1 MKNIVI
7 IISLFLIKFNGSAQN
22 YQKTILAFDI
32 TKADLNGQD
41 ASNYFA
47 ENGNYVT
54 FYQNTKDSIMNL
66 AIVWPNDSSMSY
78 GPLTVSPIR
87 TNNELYEGKRTEKSY
102 YKWYYVN
109 SYDDKKGWANIEF
122 SIVHDSYQVFYILRM
137 FVDSDFQICTYK
149 GFLND
154 KLTGSTTEIK

>member
-1 MKNIVI
+1 MKNIAI

-87 TNNELYEGKRTEKSY
+87 TNNELYPPLQHQ
-102 YKWYYVN
+102 
-109 SYDDKKGWANIEF
+109 KKNTQKPDLKYLRLLK
-122 SIVHDSYQVFYILRM
+122 DSF
-137 FVDSDFQICTYK
+137 
-149 GFLND
+149 
-154 KLTGSTTEIK
+154 